1 MAALGRALS
10 GADDMCRRKC
20 AEGLRS
26 VRFAETTALAILAD
40 EAKTKPLLKRA
51 VLGLA
56 LWQHAWVDRH
66 LAKLVEATR
75 QESANDHSDDEDPL
89 GSFLRKKTGKEPS
102 GPEKLEDTA
111 EGVVFGPARPPK
123 PPSKSKE

>member
-1 MAALGRALS
+1 MAAWAALCLEPT
-10 GADDMCRRKC
+10 MCRRKC

-26 VRFAETTALAILAD
+26 MRFAETTALAILAD

-66 LAKLVEATR
+66 LAKVSGSHETR
-75 QESANDHSDDEDPL
+75 IGE
-89 GSFLRKKTGKEPS
+89 
-102 GPEKLEDTA
+102 
-111 EGVVFGPARPPK
+111 
-123 PPSKSKE
+123 